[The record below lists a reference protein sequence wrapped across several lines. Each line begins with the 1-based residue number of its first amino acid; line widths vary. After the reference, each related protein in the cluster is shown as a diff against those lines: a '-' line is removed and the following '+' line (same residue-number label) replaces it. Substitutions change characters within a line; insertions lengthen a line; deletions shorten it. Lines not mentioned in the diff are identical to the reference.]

1 LCFLAF
7 FCSYYHVGSGIEAV
21 KESKIVKIVL
31 NNKITWTIVSAI
43 AAVSMTSAV
52 QAEYISGTI
61 SMQGL
66 ANLAD
71 ANGNAASI
79 SAATEV
85 QFVPG
90 FVLVGADSGAFA
102 TVPLYSSV
110 SMGTPWVFNP
120 STPMP
125 GLWSVTGNDG
135 YTFNFDASSDSFTQS
150 GDFLNIIGAGTISSS
165 NPNYDPTSF
174 DWSISFENS
183 PSGGPVEF
191 NFSAFTVGTQSQ
203 TVPDGGLTVAFLG
216 LALASVECFRRK
228 FSKI

>member
-1 LCFLAF
+1 
-7 FCSYYHVGSGIEAV
+7 V
-21 KESKIVKIVL
+21 KFVKIVV
-31 NNKITWTIVSAI
+31 NNKIAGTIVSVI
-43 AAVSMTSAV
+43 AAMSMTSAV

-71 ANGNAASI
+71 VNGNPASI
-79 SAATEV
+79 STATEV

-90 FVLVGADSGAFA
+90 YVLVGADSGAFA
-102 TVPLYSSV
+102 TVPLYSTV
-110 SMGTPWVFNP
+110 TMGTPWIFNP
-120 STPMP
+120 STPMSS
-125 GLWSVTGNDG
+125 LWTVTGSDG
-135 YTFNFDASSDSFTQS
+135 YTFTFDAASDSFTQS
-150 GDFLNIIGAGTISSS
+150 GDSLNIIGSGTITSS
-165 NPNYDPTSF
+165 NPDYDPTSF
-174 DWSISFENS
+174 DWSIYFEDP